1 MPSHLSTVPK
11 TLHGNSVGSDFLSL
25 GASFFGVSFGRTTFG
40 LTFSFLDSDSG
51 FASGFSS
58 CSSSSKSEE
67 DSEELAGSTFSLLD
81 FSF

>member
-40 LTFSFLDSDSG
+40 LTFSFLDSG
-51 FASGFSS
+51 FASGFFS
-58 CSSSSKSEE
+58 CSSSSEE